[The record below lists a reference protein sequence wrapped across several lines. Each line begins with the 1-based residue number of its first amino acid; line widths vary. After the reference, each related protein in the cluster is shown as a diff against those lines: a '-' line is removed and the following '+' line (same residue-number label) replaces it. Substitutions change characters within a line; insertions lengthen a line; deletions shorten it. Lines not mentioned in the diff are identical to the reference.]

1 MDGPTRRQSDT
12 TDGDEGAERGVDGGS
27 GTSGTAGGGPG
38 SRERTAAVVEPT
50 TVFGR
55 VGRTLV
61 PGPIRR
67 NYALKFAVAM
77 LVVILLITVVGG
89 GSYLQIRGIIETDA
103 ENTLQSTA
111 TLQAD
116 SVSEWMSG
124 MRAQVRGFAGSDVF
138 ASGDSARIED
148 ALDSSLGQASS
159 DVVGLHY
166 VAPNGTIIA
175 STAPALAGRTV
186 DAERPRWRDA
196 IADSEAARP
205 GEWQVGTS
213 DRAYENNGR
222 LLMAF
227 ASPVRVGNGVLVLV
241 GDVRADFE
249 QLHRTRSIVR
259 TQLLNP
265 DGYDVFAP
273 RQSSPSPLTDSLA
286 FSRALDGETTVR
298 DHGSTVFALSPVR
311 GADWVVVTEAPKSDL
326 YQASETVGRNVV
338 FLVAASITT
347 LAVVG
352 FVLGRG
358 TVLPLIR
365 LRKRAQQMER
375 GDLDV
380 DLATSRE
387 DEIGRLFLAFDNMRA
402 ALKAQIRD
410 ATEARERAEQSRRD
424 LKRQNDRLDQFA
436 STVSHDLR
444 NPLNVA
450 SGHLQLIDRKLDD
463 LGAEAREALA
473 SHTAKIDDAHQRM
486 ESIIQD
492 VLALARQGQDIEETQ
507 SVDLGAL
514 ARDAWATVDSGPVA
528 FDVVN
533 TRTLEADPDRLR
545 QALENL
551 FRNAV
556 EHGTP
561 DGVETDGDGGVQ
573 DDPAAA
579 SEPPLT
585 VEVGGTAD
593 GFYVAD
599 DGSGIPSD
607 AVEDVFEYGHTTNQ
621 DGTGFGLAIVETIV
635 DAHGWSIEVD
645 ETSRDGAKF
654 VITGVDEQT

>member
-1 MDGPTRRQSDT
+1 MDDERGGGPKTERV
-12 TDGDEGAERGVDGGS
+12 GEGAERVG
-27 GTSGTAGGGPG
+27 
-38 SRERTAAVVEPT
+38 ERTDRSEESRGGHGGVEPEEPRLYARLAR
-50 TVFGR
+50 TVLPAG
-55 VGRTLV
+55 
-61 PGPIRR
+61 IRR
-67 NYALKFAVAM
+67 SYGAKFAVAFL
-77 LVVILLITVVGG
+77 LVVMLISALGVA
-89 GSYLQIRGIIETDA
+89 SYVQTQEITR
-103 ENTLQSTA
+103 
-111 TLQAD
+111 
-116 SVSEWMSG
+116 
-124 MRAQVRGFAGSDVF
+124 
-138 ASGDSARIED
+138 
-148 ALDSSLGQASS
+148 
-159 DVVGLHY
+159 
-166 VAPNGTIIA
+166 
-175 STAPALAGRTV
+175 V
-186 DAERPRWRDA
+186 DAERTLQSNADLRADSTSDWVASLRAETRGGATTDVYRVAQLSEIRGHLRRSLQRAAPHVVGFHYVDPGTGEIRVSTAAGYEDRRVDDVSSTWWDA
-196 IADSEAARP
+196 IGEVQGSDEWNVSAADA
-205 GEWQVGTS
+205 
-213 DRAYENNGR
+213 AYER
-222 LLMAF
+222 
-227 ASPVRVGNGVLVLV
+227 
-241 GDVRADFE
+241 
-249 QLHRTRSIVR
+249 
-259 TQLLNP
+259 
-265 DGYDVFAP
+265 
-273 RQSSPSPLTDSLA
+273 
-286 FSRALDGETTVR
+286 DGETR
-298 DHGSTVFALSPVR
+298 LAFAASVDGGIL
-311 GADWVVVTEAPKSDL
+311 VVVGSVPTDYEQRNAARAVLTSDVLTKTGRNVFDPNASVSTTLAATPEFAAATRGERTIREHGDDVVAITPVDANDWIVVTAAPKTEL
-326 YQASETVGRNVV
+326 YQASATVGRNVV
-338 FLVAASITT
+338 VLVAASLVT
-347 LAVVG
+347 LTGVAL
-352 FVLGRG
+352 VLGYG
-358 TVLPLIR
+358 TISSLRR
-365 LRKRAQQMER
+365 LRRRAEAMED

-380 DLATSRE
+380 DLRTHRE
-387 DEIGRLFLAFDNMRA
+387 DEIGRLFLAFDNMRG
-402 ALKAQIRD
+402 ALKAQIRQ
-410 ATEARERAEQSRRD
+410 AHEARERAEQSRRD
-424 LKRQNDRLDQFA
+424 LQRQNDRLDQFA

-450 SGHLQLIDRKLDD
+450 SGHLQLIDQKLGD
-463 LGAEAREALA
+463 LGREASDA
-473 SHTAKIDDAHQRM
+473 MGSHVEKIDHAHRRM